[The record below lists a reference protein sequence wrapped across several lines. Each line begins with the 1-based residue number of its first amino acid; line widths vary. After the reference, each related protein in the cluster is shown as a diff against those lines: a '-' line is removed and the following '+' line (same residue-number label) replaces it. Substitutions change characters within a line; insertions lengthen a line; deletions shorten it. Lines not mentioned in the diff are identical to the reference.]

1 MNKSQ
6 NLILLG
12 SYVEAEKL
20 LKERILDKIVA
31 IEDRST
37 KIITNILLICL
48 RYLNKDGANPNNETL
63 IKDLLRLFELK
74 DSKLVE
80 WNFQNLLKIIQDH
93 KDMKDEDKIFLK
105 TIVSIPSAK
114 PKNDVEELKKKIQD
128 FVINKK
134 LYSDTAKYIP
144 DNITEKIVKVKV
156 EERFEKSE
164 RDENDWYLWNISL
177 ELSREFSG
185 DESVEYVV

>member
-1 MNKSQ
+1 M
-6 NLILLG
+6 
-12 SYVEAEKL
+12 
-20 LKERILDKIVA
+20 KI
-31 IEDRST
+31 
-37 KIITNILLICL
+37 
-48 RYLNKDGANPNNETL
+48 
-63 IKDLLRLFELK
+63 
-74 DSKLVE
+74 
-80 WNFQNLLKIIQDH
+80 
-93 KDMKDEDKIFLK
+93 KIFLK
-105 TIVSIPSAK
+105 TIVSIPGAK

-134 LYSDTAKYIP
+134 LYSDTAKYMP

-185 DESVEYVV
+185 DESVEYVVYRFNPTFQDRREDNKLYAKGNESNFSINVIGWEDTKFEIEMKHKNGSISKMVSKLEKGGKQDKATAA

>member
-1 MNKSQ
+1 MGCILSDGKQDYVAANGYFDKCECLNRGSNLVNLNKSQ

-20 LKERILDKIVA
+20 LKERILAKIVA

-63 IKDLLRLFELK
+63 IKDFLRLLELK

-80 WNFQNLLKIIQDH
+80 WNFQNLLKSFKPI
-93 KDMKDEDKIFLK
+93 KI
-105 TIVSIPSAK
+105 
-114 PKNDVEELKKKIQD
+114 
-128 FVINKK
+128 
-134 LYSDTAKYIP
+134 
-144 DNITEKIVKVKV
+144 
-156 EERFEKSE
+156 
-164 RDENDWYLWNISL
+164 
-177 ELSREFSG
+177 
-185 DESVEYVV
+185 